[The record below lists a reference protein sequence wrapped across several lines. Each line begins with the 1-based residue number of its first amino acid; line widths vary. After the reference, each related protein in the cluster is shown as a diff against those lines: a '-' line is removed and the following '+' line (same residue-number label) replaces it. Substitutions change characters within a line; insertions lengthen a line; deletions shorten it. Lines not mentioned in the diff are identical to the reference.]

1 MQGVTIGRAARK
13 AGGGVETIRFYGR
26 KGLIAQ
32 PPKPARAGFRH
43 YPEETVERI
52 RFIRQAQELGFS
64 LREVCELL
72 DLRTDPQA
80 DAADVR
86 ARATAKL
93 SDVNE
98 KMRQLQ
104 RIRDA
109 LETLIAACPRRG
121 AFGYCSI
128 MEALEGHATADAPRP
143 KARRSEEHTSELTT

>member
-13 AGGGVETIRFYGR
+13 AGVGVETIRFYER

-72 DLRTDPQA
+72 DLRPDPQA

-86 ARATAKL
+86 ARATAQISAGK
-93 SDVNE
+93 E
-98 KMRQLQ
+98 QKRQG
-104 RIRDA
+104 
-109 LETLIAACPRRG
+109 RRR
-121 AFGYCSI
+121 
-128 MEALEGHATADAPRP
+128 TRWN
-143 KARRSEEHTSELTT
+143 

>member
-1 MQGVTIGRAARK
+1 MQSLTISRAARK
-13 AGGGVETIRFYGR
+13 AGVGVETIRFYER
-26 KGLIAQ
+26 KGLIEQ
-32 PPKPARAGFRH
+32 PPKPASSGFRS

-72 DLRTDPQA
+72 DLRADPQA

-86 ARATAKL
+86 ERATAKL

-104 RIRDA
+104 RIKVA
-109 LETLIAACPRRG
+109 LETLIAACPGHG
-121 AFGYCSI
+121 AVGCCSI
-128 MEALEGHATADAPRP
+128 MEAIEGHQTGGDSDVQ
-143 KARRSEEHTSELTT
+143 ARQTRRKRA